1 MKSTQSPRLAAL
13 LASLFENPSPNYALV
28 AMLVLVAGATV
39 VFGGNRVPG
48 LVTHLVMLL
57 SLLAT
62 SRLFNAG
69 WLRSF
74 WYLTMGLIALALVLD
89 VAVLMVAL

>member
-13 LASLFENPSPNYALV
+13 LATLFASPSPNYALV

-39 VFGGNRVPG
+39 VFGGNLVPG
-48 LVTHLVMLL
+48 LVTHVVMLL
-57 SLLAT
+57 SMLAT
-62 SRLFNAG
+62 SRLFHAG

-74 WYLTMGLIALALVLD
+74 WYLTVGLIALVLVLD
-89 VAVLMVAL
+89 VAVLVVAA

>member
-1 MKSTQSPRLAAL
+1 MAT
-13 LASLFENPSPNYALV
+13 LFENPSPNYALV
-28 AMLVLVAGATV
+28 AMMALVAGATV
-39 VFGGNRVPG
+39 VFGGNLVPG
-48 LVTHLVMLL
+48 LATHSVMLL

-74 WYLTMGLIALALVLD
+74 WYLTMGLIVLALVLD
-89 VAVLMVAL
+89 VAVLMVAGRGSAL